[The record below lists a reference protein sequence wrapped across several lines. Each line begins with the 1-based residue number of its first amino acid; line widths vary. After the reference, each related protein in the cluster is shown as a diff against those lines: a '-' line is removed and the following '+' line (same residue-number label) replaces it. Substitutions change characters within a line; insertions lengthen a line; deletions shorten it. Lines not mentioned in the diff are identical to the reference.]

1 MKNPAR
7 LLPYCLL
14 LWLLSHTGLVFA
26 TRTDSLLIDQMIGRS
41 MANRKIEVGSVVKD
55 AHLDSAYQLSL
66 KTRSQVQTVRIL
78 NILGERYRQLSQFGP
93 ALDMHNQALETARSI
108 NDSVQIGESL
118 NKIGVVFRRIDEN
131 QKAMKYHIQA
141 LEIAEARHDTRNV
154 CVALNS
160 IGNINLSLKKP
171 EEAIRYFQLCLSYE
185 NKRKNPLGEAINLN
199 NIGAAFLMQN
209 KFSEAIAYI
218 RRSLEKNISISSKL
232 GIGICHTSLG
242 DVYKKQ
248 GKLDDALR
256 EYETAD
262 NIHRSLGDSI
272 YLAETRANLGEVYLL
287 RNQPTQARQYLD
299 DALSIAQRINA
310 KSQIM
315 NTYQLMSD
323 YFSKS
328 GHPAE
333 ALQFY
338 KKYTTFK
345 DSLDDEANSSLVSE
359 LESNYQLQKKEK
371 EISRLDEMNSKQK
384 QKLTNARSIIAIMIV
399 GAVLLGIIG
408 VLVFYQ
414 NKLRD
419 KYQLKMVEQQLL
431 LAQMNPHFLFNS
443 LNTIDAYILQND
455 EFKASAY
462 LNKFSSLIRK
472 TLENSRHTFISINEE
487 IESLRLYCTLEQERF
502 NNQFDFSIEADEDL
516 LFEQP
521 RIPTMVFQPFIEN
534 AILHG
539 LRHKTNGKGLLTITF
554 KEKQGKII
562 TIIEDNGIG
571 RKASGVINHHRKQH
585 ESVGIRIAT
594 ERIEK
599 LALTHHVKG
608 SIHIDDLE
616 SEDGQPLGTRITME
630 IDHHI

>member
-1 MKNPAR
+1 LKNQSR
-7 LLPYCLL
+7 LLFPLLL
-14 LWLLSHTGLVFA
+14 LWLMAFA
-26 TRTDSLLIDQMIGRS
+26 IPLRAGNADSLLVEQMVARS
-41 MANRKIEVGSVVKD
+41 MANRKIEVGSVVRD
-55 AHLDSAYQLSL
+55 PHLDSAFKLAASAPANAQM
-66 KTRSQVQTVRIL
+66 VRIF

-93 ALDMHNQALETARSI
+93 SLDMHNQALEMARNI
-108 NDSVQIGESL
+108 DDSLLIGESL

-131 QKAMKYHIQA
+131 QKAMKYHLQA
-141 LEIAEARHDTRNV
+141 LEIAESRHDTRNV
-154 CVALNS
+154 CIALNS
-160 IGNINLSLKKP
+160 IGNINLSLRKP
-171 EEAIRYFQLCLSYE
+171 EEAIRYFMLCLQYE
-185 NKRKNPLGEAINLN
+185 KQRNNPLGEAINLN
-199 NIGAAFLMQN
+199 NIGAAYLMQDR
-209 KFSEAIAYI
+209 FGDAIAYI
-218 RRSLEKNISISSKL
+218 KRSMDKNVSIGSKL

-256 EYETAD
+256 EYQTAD
-262 NIHRSLGDSI
+262 RIHLSIGDSI

-287 RNQPTQARQYLD
+287 RDQPATARQYLD
-299 DALSIAQRINA
+299 DALEIAGRINA

-315 NTYQLMSD
+315 NTYQLLSD

-328 GHPAE
+328 GEPE
-333 ALQFY
+333 KALSYY
-338 KKYTTFK
+338 KKYTSFK

-371 EISRLDEMNSKQK
+371 EISRLDQMNLTQR
-384 QKLTNARSIIAIMIV
+384 QKLTNARSIIAIMV
-399 GAVLLGIIG
+399 VAAVLLGVIG

-419 KYQLKMVEQQLL
+419 KYQLKKVEQQLL

-462 LNKFSSLIRK
+462 LNKFSSLIRR
-472 TLENSRHTFISINEE
+472 TLENSRHTFINISEE

-516 LFEQP
+516 LFAQP

-539 LRHKTNGKGLLTITF
+539 LRHKTNGKGQLRISF
-554 KEKQGKII
+554 KDVQSKTI

-599 LALTHHVKG
+599 LVLTHHVRG

-616 SEDGQPLGTRITME
+616 APDGTALGTRITIE
-630 IDHHI
+630 IDHHF